1 MSTDKKQVLEGI
13 VSKAMDKG
21 AQACDLILANGSAF
35 SVSIQQGNIDK
46 YKVSSSQIMGI
57 RTIKD
62 GKVGLSYSEVIND
75 EAADR
80 MISQALENSKFSS
93 EDPYQTI
100 NHKRESDYIENS
112 TDIYKE
118 DNTDTQEKIDLA
130 FHLEDAPK
138 RKSMFQSVPYNGYS
152 DGEAHQYYMNHLGT
166 YCTHREKSF
175 SAYTS
180 ALCEENGRQAL
191 YYHSTIGRQFKD
203 LDAKSCIDESL
214 KWAKNLLKSKANTNG
229 LL

>member
-1 MSTDKKQVLEGI
+1 
-13 VSKAMDKG
+13 
-21 AQACDLILANGSAF
+21 
-35 SVSIQQGNIDK
+35 
-46 YKVSSSQIMGI
+46 MGI

-75 EAADR
+75 EATDR

-138 RKSMFQSVPYNGYS
+138 KEKYVQSVPYNGYS
-152 DGEAHQYYMNHLGT
+152 DGEV
-166 YCTHREKSF
+166 
-175 SAYTS
+175 TS
-180 ALCEENGRQAL
+180 I
-191 YYHSTIGRQFKD
+191 T
-203 LDAKSCIDESL
+203 
-214 KWAKNLLKSKANTNG
+214 
-229 LL
+229 